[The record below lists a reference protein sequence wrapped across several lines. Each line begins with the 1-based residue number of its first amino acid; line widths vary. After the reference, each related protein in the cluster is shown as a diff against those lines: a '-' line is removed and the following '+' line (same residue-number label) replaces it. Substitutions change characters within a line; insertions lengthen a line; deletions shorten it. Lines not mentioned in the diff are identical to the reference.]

1 MCGHLVAAVPIVTI
15 LALSGAFTD
24 AQAEFWQRRREITL
38 FAALQLA
45 QGVRPRDGRC
55 GVFGLAV
62 SCVTHG
68 ECLFLQGDFTFW
80 SETQRCL
87 DGAPRALFAKIEM
100 DAGEGDAAAAA
111 AAAAMTIPVLER
123 IVSTLEQFVG
133 RAAAAGCV
141 LASLTLGPGLAHR
154 KHLVRRRHSLW
165 VQHPAPFD
173 DVPMH

>member
-100 DAGEGDAAAAA
+100 DAGEGEGDAAA